1 MDHADQ
7 LVARYLAAFNET
19 NADAR
24 SVLLN
29 SLYSGESTYTDPHV
43 HVQGPHE
50 IGAFIEQTQARF
62 PGYTFRLGGV
72 VDAHHDQARFQWHA
86 GPVEEP
92 DRFVGFDVIV
102 ADDGRIRSVY
112 GFMDAAPAA

>member
-1 MDHADQ
+1 MDNADE

-24 SVLLN
+24 GVLVD

-43 HVQGPHE
+43 HARGPGE
-50 IGAFIEQTQARF
+50 IGAFIEQTQERF
-62 PGYTFRLGGV
+62 PGYTFKLGSP
-72 VDAHHDQARFQWHA
+72 VDAHHAQARFSWHA
-86 GPVEEP
+86 GPAEDP

-102 ADDGRIRSVY
+102 SDNGRIRSVY